1 MKTFRLHLRRALRRM
16 RQYPVY
22 AVTIILCLALGIGAN
37 TAIFSLVNMLV
48 LQPLPVDEADEVVT
62 MLLMREGI
70 DPLGVGPLDYA
81 TLVEGSSAL
90 ESAGLAHRETFELQG
105 ADRPDQ
111 VEAAAINREYLPA
124 LGVDPIRGR
133 NFTEV
138 EDSPSGGPVA
148 LIGYGFWQR
157 QLGGSE
163 DVLEQ
168 TLNLD
173 GAQFQVVGVLPE
185 GFDLPQG
192 TDLWIPLGLPEDVAT
207 MPLGDQLEPNYIM
220 HGRLA
225 PGATV
230 GQLNVQAGPLME
242 GLAREYPQ
250 EREGWE
256 PRAVPFRQALIG
268 DFEGQIQTALY
279 LVLAVVAFLLLIAC
293 ANVASLLL
301 IRSMERTHEMAIQTA
316 LGAKRRDLVSQLL
329 VESVVLGLLGGL
341 AGVVLAYWLLPP
353 LMSLS
358 PVEPVALSGEL
369 SQPTLDGRV
378 MGFALLVSLFTAL
391 LFGLVPAVATSRQG
405 KLVGQLKEGAG
416 RSSASRGGRR
426 LLAGLVIVEIAVAVM
441 LLIGAGLTAKSFQ
454 ELQETDLGFET
465 ANKLTLEL
473 PMSRD
478 RYPEHPQRVG
488 YVERLIDRVEALPGV
503 NRVEAVT
510 TIPLEYNTYD
520 LPYTPEGVIPSQ
532 DSEVP
537 VTAHRLAS
545 PGYAEMMG
553 MRLVEGRFLT
563 EQDRNPDAPVIVI
576 TEELARRSFP
586 GESAVGKQLSFG
598 YPPSDRYPPITV
610 VGVVADT
617 KEDRFNFGIDRP
629 AWYLSYYQMPT
640 GLPSLFLVVDTER
653 EPLDLAGSVR
663 QAVWEIDENQPI
675 VNVKSLQG
683 AVDRFLAP
691 QRFSALLMAGFAVLG
706 LILAAVG
713 LYGLLSYW
721 VAQSRR
727 EIGIR
732 MAMGAHGN
740 DLLKLALGR
749 GLVLTVLGLAAGLVG
764 GWILSGFLVA
774 RIAQLQAVEWPV
786 VAGIALTLLAVGLL
800 ATYLPARRA
809 VRVDPNTALRY
820 E

>member
-1 MKTFRLHLRRALRRM
+1 MKSLRLHLQRALRRI
-16 RQYPVY
+16 RHHPVY
-22 AVTIILCLALGIGAN
+22 AVTIVLCLALGIGAN

-48 LQPLPVDEADEVVT
+48 LQPLPVEEADELVT
-62 MLLMREGI
+62 MLLLREGV

-81 TLVEGSSAL
+81 TLADGADAL
-90 ESAGLAHRETFELQG
+90 ASAGLAHRETFELQG
-105 ADRPDQ
+105 TDRPDQ
-111 VEAAAINREYLPA
+111 LEAAAVNREYLST
-124 LGVDPIRGR
+124 LGVEPILGR
-133 NFTEV
+133 NFTET

-148 LIGYGFWQR
+148 LVSHGFWQR
-157 QLGGSE
+157 QMGSAE
-163 DVLEQ
+163 DVLGQ

-173 GAQFQVVGVLPE
+173 GAQFEVVGVLPE

-192 TDLWIPLGLPEDVAT
+192 TDVWVPLGLPEDVAT
-207 MPLGDQLEPNYIM
+207 LPLGDQLVPNFIM
-220 HGRLA
+220 HARLA

-230 GQLNVQAGPLME
+230 EQLNAQADPLIA

-250 EREGWE
+250 QREGWE
-256 PRAVPFRQALIG
+256 PKAVPLRQALIG
-268 DFEGQIQTALY
+268 DFEGEIQTALY

-301 IRSMERTHEMAIQTA
+301 IRSMERSHEMAIQTA
-316 LGAKRRDLVSQLL
+316 LGAKRRDLVAQLL

-369 SQPTLDGRV
+369 TRPALDARV
-378 MGFALLVSLFTAL
+378 LGFALAVSLGTAL

-405 KLVGQLKEGAG
+405 KLVGHLKEGAG

-426 LLAGLVIVEIAVAVM
+426 LLAGLVVVEIAVAVM
-441 LLIGAGLTAKSFQ
+441 LLVGAGLTAKSFQ
-454 ELQETDLGFET
+454 ELQETDLGFEPG
-465 ANKLTLEL
+465 NKLTLEL

-478 RYPEHPQRVG
+478 RYPEHSQRVA
-488 YVERLIDRVEALPGV
+488 YVERLVDRLQALPGV
-503 NRVEAVT
+503 SQVEAVT

-520 LPYTPEGVIPSQ
+520 LPYTPEGMVPSQ

-545 PGYAEMMG
+545 PGYPEMMG

-563 EQDRNPDAPVIVI
+563 DQDRNPDAPAIVV
-576 TEELARRSFP
+576 TEELARRAWP
-586 GESAVGKQLSFG
+586 GESALGKQLSFG

-640 GLPSLFLVVDTER
+640 GLPSLFLVLDTER

-663 QAVWEIDENQPI
+663 QAVWEVDENQPV

-691 QRFSALLMAGFAVLG
+691 QRFSALLMVGFAVLG

-732 MAMGAHGN
+732 MAMGAHGS

-749 GLVLTVLGLAAGLVG
+749 GLALTVLGLAAGLLG

-774 RIAQLQAVEWPV
+774 RVEQLQAVEWPV
-786 VAGIALTLLAVGLL
+786 LAGIALTLLAVGLL